1 MVALK
6 TTQQEE
12 RVFRLRL
19 TPITKLRPAHWPQL
33 RRGNEEALTG

>member
-19 TPITKLRPAHWPQL
+19 TPITKLRPAHWPHL
-33 RRGNEEALTG
+33 KEGKDG